1 MIHVLFT
8 GGTIS
13 MQYDAA
19 LGGNVPTHGG
29 EALVALAPE
38 LPSIADVRVENWAR
52 MPACHLTP
60 ADLWRLRE
68 RVCALQAD
76 PAVDGVVITHGTDI
90 LEETAY
96 LLDRTLA
103 PRVPVVLTGAMRTSD
118 HAEWD
123 GARNLTDAVRVA
135 ADAQAAGRGALVVFA
150 GHVWQGI
157 EAVKRDT
164 VALDAFTAPFGTALG
179 SVHAEGVHWIRR
191 ARSVPF
197 PPIPGDPLPARVELS
212 RAANEIAAG
221 ASWLSQH
228 VGAEVLAYERR
239 DGRVRVTLRGAG
251 ADQTLV
257 VDRVLALVGY
267 CPDLEMTRELQ
278 VHHCYASEGTMKLAA
293 ALLSS
298 PPSRD
303 CLDQVAHGPESLR
316 NPEPGFFV
324 LGAKSYGRNPRFFL
338 SIGHQQIG
346 DAFALMESD
355 RETAAPAP
363 AR

>member
-19 LGGNVPTHGG
+19 SGGNVPTHGG

-68 RVCALQAD
+68 RVRALQAD
-76 PAVDGVVITHGTDI
+76 PAVDGIVITHGTDI

-118 HAEWD
+118 HVEWD

-150 GHVWQGI
+150 GLVWQGL

-164 VALDAFTAPFGTALG
+164 VALDAFAAPFGAALG
-179 SVHAEGVHWIRR
+179 SVDAEGVHWNRR
-191 ARSVPF
+191 TSQRE
-197 PPIPGDPLPARVELS
+197 PLSPTALAARVALVPMVIGDDGQVLDAQREAHDGVVIEAFGSGNLPPNAVPAIGRWLEAGKPVVLSSRCPEGVVTPVYGFEGGGARTVAMGVTPAGPRTPSQARWELT
-212 RAANEIAAG
+212 IALSSGAPYGAG
-221 ASWLSQH
+221 LAT
-228 VGAEVLAYERR
+228 VGA
-239 DGRVRVTLRGAG
+239 
-251 ADQTLV
+251 
-257 VDRVLALVGY
+257 
-267 CPDLEMTRELQ
+267 
-278 VHHCYASEGTMKLAA
+278 
-293 ALLSS
+293 
-298 PPSRD
+298 
-303 CLDQVAHGPESLR
+303 
-316 NPEPGFFV
+316 
-324 LGAKSYGRNPRFFL
+324 
-338 SIGHQQIG
+338 
-346 DAFALMESD
+346 
-355 RETAAPAP
+355 
-363 AR
+363 